1 MELGTVKHGFG
12 LSGADRGNQRCNAG
26 RTRAAGNDRCGAGCD
41 GGHAKSGGT
50 GGCAPGAPSAAH
62 ALRRVEVL
70 RSPDNAAG
78 NMLKALV
85 TLDAAT
91 ANPTD
96 AAIVAGVKLLWDAF
110 SEVVIDE

>member
-1 MELGTVKHGFG
+1 MALDFLAQIAAINDATLAARVRQGMIDVALDVMAATPRAAEPEAVRRERHL
-12 LSGADRGNQRCNAG
+12 R
-26 RTRAAGNDRCGAGCD
+26 RTRYA
-41 GGHAKSGGT
+41 
-50 GGCAPGAPSAAH
+50 
-62 ALRRVEVL
+62 VEVL

>member
-1 MELGTVKHGFG
+1 MALTFAEQVTVINDNALALRVRQGMIDVA
-12 LSGADRGNQRCNAG
+12 LEVMGAAPNLAEPETVRRERHHR
-26 RTRAAGNDRCGAGCD
+26 RTRYA
-41 GGHAKSGGT
+41 
-50 GGCAPGAPSAAH
+50 
-62 ALRRVEVL
+62 VEVL
-70 RSPDNAAG
+70 RAPETAAG

-110 SEVVIDE
+110 SEVVLDE